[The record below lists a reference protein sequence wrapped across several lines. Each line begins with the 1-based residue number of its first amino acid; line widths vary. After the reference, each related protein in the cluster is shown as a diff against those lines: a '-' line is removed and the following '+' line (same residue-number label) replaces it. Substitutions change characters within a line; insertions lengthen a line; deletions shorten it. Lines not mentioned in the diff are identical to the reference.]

1 MLREKIFDGDLE
13 FVDSCVD
20 RCRFVVPLAERCRVF
35 DTKVRRPPID
45 QKLRVRSP
53 HAEILFVRIRN
64 QFRFPPHRAP
74 QDRVDQGAAL
84 RSGELDRFVNRRV
97 LRRPEEKKLIDSQ
110 TQQITRILIE
120 YLRSDQYRF
129 VPGVGIGSRGPVAS
143 VALFTR
149 RPVNEIRHIALDTS
163 SRTSV
168 TLIRVLCSERFKIAP
183 EFVPHGPDLAAM
195 VRDYDAGLLIGDP
208 ALEAD
213 PNRVATDSP
222 AVVTDL
228 LKQQLGFKGLVV
240 TDALDMGALTRL
252 YANNIGRAAVD
263 AFKAG
268 NDMLLIP
275 ADLQASYDAML
286 QAVRSGE
293 IPSDRVDA
301 SVLKVLKAKAS
312 LGLQRARLVDV
323 DAVAKLVDKPANL
336 ATGQQV
342 ADDAVTLVRDNGKL
356 LPLKQ
361 QGTVASGLPYQT
373 IEEVHNR
380 LVAVI
385 FSDDMR
391 LESGRVFERQLRAR
405 VPDANITYVDPRTAA
420 ATSDEVLKAVDQAQ
434 GVIAA
439 VYVIP
444 TAGKVAQAANG
455 ALQNSVAMADASG
468 SLLQKVLEH
477 AAEKTAVIA
486 MGNPYLAS
494 DFPAIQTYICTFSN
508 APVSEISAV
517 KSLFGEIPL
526 RGHLPVTIPNIA
538 QRGAGIERQPL
549 TARGGPNHAQS
560 QSSLQ

>member
-1 MLREKIFDGDLE
+1 M
-13 FVDSCVD
+13 
-20 RCRFVVPLAERCRVF
+20 
-35 DTKVRRPPID
+35 
-45 QKLRVRSP
+45 
-53 HAEILFVRIRN
+53 
-64 QFRFPPHRAP
+64 
-74 QDRVDQGAAL
+74 
-84 RSGELDRFVNRRV
+84 
-97 LRRPEEKKLIDSQ
+97 
-110 TQQITRILIE
+110 
-120 YLRSDQYRF
+120 
-129 VPGVGIGSRGPVAS
+129 
-143 VALFTR
+143 
-149 RPVNEIRHIALDTS
+149 
-163 SRTSV
+163 
-168 TLIRVLCSERFKIAP
+168 
-183 EFVPHGPDLAAM
+183 
-195 VRDYDAGLLIGDP
+195 
-208 ALEAD
+208 
-213 PNRVATDSP
+213 
-222 AVVTDL
+222 
-228 LKQQLGFKGLVV
+228 
-240 TDALDMGALTRL
+240 
-252 YANNIGRAAVD
+252 
-263 AFKAG
+263 
-268 NDMLLIP
+268 
-275 ADLQASYDAML
+275 
-286 QAVRSGE
+286 
-293 IPSDRVDA
+293 
-301 SVLKVLKAKAS
+301 
-312 LGLQRARLVDV
+312 
-323 DAVAKLVDKPANL
+323 
-336 ATGQQV
+336 